1 MWVPLHEGVRGA
13 GMRVW
18 CHRGA
23 GLAGDDVILPPNRV
37 TRGVARVKSRHLP
50 NEAIVSVGGR
60 SRECSRPLQ
69 PYTEHFTEFARIV
82 YAHNKWAWLE
92 APTQQQFSA
101 QFLSRFSWQLTRYEP
116 QSKAKGITH
125 WIENRVARKS

>member
-1 MWVPLHEGVRGA
+1 MPPGGRGWK
-13 GMRVW
+13 GMTSFSRQIASL
-18 CHRGA
+18 A
-23 GLAGDDVILPPNRV
+23 GLLESRV
-37 TRGVARVKSRHLP
+37 GIFRTKPWEVAR
-50 NEAIVSVGGR
+50 EYI
-60 SRECSRPLQ
+60 RECSRPLQ

-92 APTQQQFSA
+92 APTQQFSA
-101 QFLSRFSWQLTRYEP
+101 QLLSRFSWQLTRYEP